1 MRPFFLTSPQD
12 DLSLNEGDADVVGL
26 HRFAISAARRRVKE
40 QQRRR
45 KSKVVDLGWDMAAG
59 RWSWGGSYGP
69 LLQSSRRAEA
79 QRRWLAFL
87 CQHHARN

>member
-40 QQRRR
+40 QQRRG

-69 LLQSSRRAEA
+69 LLQSS
-79 QRRWLAFL
+79 
-87 CQHHARN
+87 